1 MKERSTGP
9 HSLHASV
16 EAGLASFLSGN
27 FRLAHETWESGWRS
41 GHGPEREL
49 LQALAQLSA
58 AFYQWHRGKP
68 GGASTLFGR
77 ARRHLAALPSTLLG
91 LEVSELELQLG
102 GWEEAAARGE
112 PPPAT
117 TQLVGFGASKASPA
131 SSHQVQCPYCGER
144 VQVQVDAFGVS
155 EESYVED
162 CPVCCRPWTVH
173 LSREADAVRV
183 RLSREDD

>member
-1 MKERSTGP
+1 VDSLGTSVRSGLE
-9 HSLHASV
+9 HFL
-16 EAGLASFLSGN
+16 AGD
-27 FRLAHETWESGWRS
+27 FRAAHEAWEEGWRS
-41 GHGPEREL
+41 SRGAEREL

-58 AFYQWHRGKP
+58 AFLQWQRGKA

-77 ARRHLAALPSTLLG
+77 ARRHLGSLPSTLLG
-91 LEVSELELQLG
+91 VEVSELELQLG

-117 TQLVGFGASKASPA
+117 TQLAGFGASQASPA
-131 SSHQVQCPYCGER
+131 ASHRAQCPYCGDR

-155 EESYVED
+155 EENYVED